1 MMVVPCQTGMA
12 LERWSFMA
20 RHMGAN
26 GLLRKHSCAWRWI
39 VVFSGRNYGNPF
51 RNQLRLIDFVQS
63 STDHEGRRME
73 EIHMSL
79 KARAQEKVE
88 RAGISNYSFDHDVL
102 VMCGVRYTIAACNCG
117 QPDCDGVR
125 LERNAAIGGSRV
137 LQ

>member
-1 MMVVPCQTGMA
+1 MRAV
-12 LERWSFMA
+12 EW
-20 RHMGAN
+20 
-26 GLLRKHSCAWRWI
+26 
-39 VVFSGRNYGNPF
+39 
-51 RNQLRLIDFVQS
+51 
-63 STDHEGRRME
+63 E

-102 VMCGVRYTIAACNCG
+102 VMCGVRYTIAECNCG